1 MDPEQVLSKTDK
13 GREEIATRAHHL
25 DAKHRRV
32 LILVDGA
39 STAGDI
45 AAKVA
50 GFDDGMAVLDDLL
63 SGGFVSGGGGA
74 AAPQAPPASVAAASP
89 AATDSLESLKRLA
102 CSQVERLM
110 GPDGDQLALRI
121 ENAGSREEFLAEAR
135 KVHAALSAFLGPK
148 KADLFAKALGI

>member
-32 LILVDGA
+32 LILVDGT

-50 GFDDGMAVLDDLL
+50 GFDDGLAALDDLL
-63 SGGFVSGGGGA
+63 AGGFVSGGEA
-74 AAPQAPPASVAAASP
+74 AAPLAPPAPVAAASP

-121 ENAGSREEFLAEAR
+121 EKAGSREEFLAEAR

-148 KADLFAKALGI
+148 KADLFAKALGL

>member
-25 DAKHRRV
+25 DAKHRRI
-32 LILVDGA
+32 LILVDGT
-39 STAGDI
+39 STAGAI

-50 GFDDGMAVLDDLL
+50 GFDDGLAVLDDLL
-63 SGGFVSGGGGA
+63 SAGFVAGAGAAVAPPAPTAPAA
-74 AAPQAPPASVAAASP
+74 AAPP

-102 CSQVERLM
+102 CGQIERLM
-110 GPDGDQLALRI
+110 GPDGDPLALRI
-121 ENAGSREEFLAEAR
+121 EKAGSREEFLAEAR

-148 KADLFAKALGI
+148 KADLFAKALGL

>member
-1 MDPEQVLSKTDK
+1 MDPEQVLTKTDK

-32 LILVDGA
+32 LILVDGT

-50 GFDDGMAVLDDLL
+50 GFDDGLALLDDLL
-63 SGGFVSGGGGA
+63 SGGFVAGGSGA
-74 AAPQAPPASVAAASP
+74 AAPAPVVAASP

-102 CSQVERLM
+102 CS
-110 GPDGDQLALRI
+110 
-121 ENAGSREEFLAEAR
+121 
-135 KVHAALSAFLGPK
+135 
-148 KADLFAKALGI
+148 